1 MTFHKAVKYGA
12 LLRLALSGPAGAG
25 KTYTALTL
33 ATALADGGT
42 VALIDTE
49 HGSAS
54 KYADIFPE
62 FDTLQLETFHPQK
75 YIDAIHEAEA
85 AGYAVLV
92 IDSLSHAWSGQ
103 GGLLE
108 EKDKIARA
116 KYSGN
121 SFSAWNDASAI
132 QNKLV
137 NVILGAKLHIIATV
151 RSKMDYVLETGA
163 NGKTMPRKVG
173 MAPVQRDDLP
183 YEFDVFCT
191 LESDNTL
198 IVDKSRCPALSGAV
212 IAKPNGAVADTLKVW
227 LSGEPTPEPI
237 QEDSPTMATEQ
248 QLASIRK
255 LCEYLGKAAPAEDFS
270 FEQARSLL
278 EELTGEYRKQQ
289 EAKKAAPAMAT
300 SASTKPAQ
308 ARQESAQG
316 AEQTATNR
324 GKINKLLREYKA
336 LRPDECKGDSWYW
349 PVLRQAFFDG
359 GQGVMPNEYKDEHV
373 DKLREHI
380 QSVRRT
386 IEEAKGKQAA
396 QTPV

>member
-1 MTFHKAVKYGA
+1 MAFQRATKFAAK
-12 LLRLALSGPAGAG
+12 LRLALAGPAGSG

-33 ATALADGGT
+33 ATALADGQG

-54 KYADIFPE
+54 KYADLFS
-62 FDTLQLETFHPQK
+62 FDTLQLETFHPNK
-75 YIDAIHEAEA
+75 YIEAIHEAEA

-92 IDSLSHAWSGQ
+92 IDSLSHAWSGT

-151 RSKMDYVLETGA
+151 RSKMDYVLETGPS
-163 NGKTMPRKVG
+163 GKTMPRKVG

-183 YEFDVFCT
+183 YEFDVFCM

-212 IAKPNGAVADTLKVW
+212 IAKPNGAVAETLKAW
-227 LSGEPTPEPI
+227 LSGETPPQPLQPSSNGAISQNTSSPI
-237 QEDSPTMATEQ
+237 QTPSAPPPPAKEASVEENANLLQEIKQSLYHHYQFKPEDQEPKWKTF
-248 QLASIRK
+248 K
-255 LCEYLGKAAPAEDFS
+255 VHVLGLPVEDIGL
-270 FEQARSLL
+270 SLP
-278 EELTGEYRKQQ
+278 ELKRLRDAVKMKIKQ
-289 EAKKAAPAMAT
+289 
-300 SASTKPAQ
+300 
-308 ARQESAQG
+308 
-316 AEQTATNR
+316 
-324 GKINKLLREYKA
+324 
-336 LRPDECKGDSWYW
+336 
-349 PVLRQAFFDG
+349 
-359 GQGVMPNEYKDEHV
+359 
-373 DKLREHI
+373 
-380 QSVRRT
+380 
-386 IEEAKGKQAA
+386 AKGAA
-396 QTPV
+396 

>member
-1 MTFHKAVKYGA
+1 MGAIRKGGHGKRCSMESGTWLQAEPGHSLRGRTRRGLRAKGDTIMAFHQAVKCGA

-62 FDTLQLETFHPQK
+62 FDTLQLETFHPQR
-75 YIDAIHEAEA
+75 YIDAIHEAEQG
-85 AGYAVLV
+85 GYAVLV

-173 MAPVQRDDLP
+173 MAPVQRDDRKA
-183 YEFDVFCT
+183 ERSSGRDAQGM
-191 LESDNTL
+191 
-198 IVDKSRCPALSGAV
+198 ALG
-212 IAKPNGAVADTLKVW
+212 
-227 LSGEPTPEPI
+227 
-237 QEDSPTMATEQ
+237 
-248 QLASIRK
+248 R
-255 LCEYLGKAAPAEDFS
+255 
-270 FEQARSLL
+270 
-278 EELTGEYRKQQ
+278 
-289 EAKKAAPAMAT
+289 
-300 SASTKPAQ
+300 SASCATTSRGRHLCYRAATGLYSQ
-308 ARQESAQG
+308 A
-316 AEQTATNR
+316 
-324 GKINKLLREYKA
+324 
-336 LRPDECKGDSWYW
+336 
-349 PVLRQAFFDG
+349 
-359 GQGVMPNEYKDEHV
+359 
-373 DKLREHI
+373 
-380 QSVRRT
+380 VRV
-386 IEEAKGKQAA
+386 
-396 QTPV
+396 P

>member
-33 ATALADGGT
+33 ATALADKGS

-54 KYADIFPE
+54 KYADLFT
-62 FDTLQLETFHPQK
+62 FDTLCLETFHPQR
-75 YIDAIHEAEA
+75 YIDAIHEAEQ

-183 YEFDVFCT
+183 YEFDVFCSM
-191 LESDNTL
+191 ESDNTL

-237 QEDSPTMATEQ
+237 QEDSPAMATEQ

-255 LCEYLGKAAPAEDFS
+255 LCDIMGKGFVPTNDFS
-270 FEQARSLL
+270 YEQAKALL
-278 EELTGEYRKQQ
+278 EELTGEYRKLQ
-289 EAKKAAPAMAT
+289 EAKKQLAPAQAT
-300 SASTKPAQ
+300 SASPKPAQ
-308 ARQESAQG
+308 ARQEPMQG
-316 AEQTATNR
+316 ADLATTNEAKVRALLKEYQALCPEKCTAKT
-324 GKINKLLREYKA
+324 
-336 LRPDECKGDSWYW
+336 WYFK
-349 PVLRQAFFDG
+349 VLRAAFNIPEGPLPANDA
-359 GQGVMPNEYKDEHV
+359 YTAEHV
-373 DKLREHI
+373 IALAQFVLPYR
-380 QSVRRT
+380 
-386 IEEAKGKQAA
+386 KGVEQ
-396 QTPV
+396 PV

>member
-12 LLRLALSGPAGAG
+12 KLRMALSGPAGAG

-33 ATALADGGT
+33 ATTLAGGGSI
-42 VALIDTE
+42 ALIDTE

-54 KYADIFPE
+54 KYADLFE
-62 FDTLQLETFHPQK
+62 FDTLCLETFHPQR

-183 YEFDVFCT
+183 YEFDVFCSM
-191 LESDNTL
+191 ESDNTL

-237 QEDSPTMATEQ
+237 QEDSPAMATEQ

-255 LCEYLGKAAPAEDFS
+255 LCEYLGKGFVPTNDFS
-270 FEQARSLL
+270 YEQARSLL
-278 EELTGEYRKQQ
+278 VELT
-289 EAKKAAPAMAT
+289 
-300 SASTKPAQ
+300 
-308 ARQESAQG
+308 
-316 AEQTATNR
+316 
-324 GKINKLLREYKA
+324 REYKA
-336 LRPDECKGDSWYW
+336 LREKAG
-349 PVLRQAFFDG
+349 QACPG
-359 GQGVMPNEYKDEHV
+359 PT
-373 DKLREHI
+373 R
-380 QSVRRT
+380 VRSGYRPRSD
-386 IEEAKGKQAA
+386 Q
-396 QTPV
+396 

>member
-1 MTFHKAVKYGA
+1 MAQSCAWLYQALQGLAKPIPRSPWLLLSQTGKA
-12 LLRLALSGPAGAG
+12 SHSS
-25 KTYTALTL
+25 
-33 ATALADGGT
+33 
-42 VALIDTE
+42 IQ
-49 HGSAS
+49 S
-54 KYADIFPE
+54 I
-62 FDTLQLETFHPQK
+62 
-75 YIDAIHEAEA
+75 
-85 AGYAVLV
+85 VLV

-212 IAKPNGAVADTLKVW
+212 IAKPNGSVADTLKVW
-227 LSGEPTPEPI
+227 LSGEVPPVPRPAEEGTF
-237 QEDSPTMATEQ
+237 ATEQ
-248 QLASIRK
+248 QLASIRN
-255 LCEYLGKAAPAEDFS
+255 LCDIMGKGFVPTNDFS

-289 EAKKAAPAMAT
+289 EAKKTAPAMAT
-300 SASTKPAQ
+300 SASPKPAQ

-316 AEQTATNR
+316 TDLAQANEA
-324 GKINKLLREYKA
+324 KIVALLKEYKA
-336 LRPDECKGDSWYW
+336 LNPEACTEKVWRFK
-349 PVLRQAFFDG
+349 VLREALLKG
-359 GQGVMPNEYKDEHV
+359 KEGALPASGAYTAEHV
-373 DKLREHI
+373 IALAQFVKPYR
-380 QSVRRT
+380 
-386 IEEAKGKQAA
+386 KGVEQ
-396 QTPV
+396 PV

>member
-12 LLRLALSGPAGAG
+12 KLRLALSGPAGAG

-33 ATALADGGT
+33 ATALADGGS

-54 KYADIFPE
+54 KYADLFT
-62 FDTLQLETFHPQK
+62 FDTLCLETFHPQR
-75 YIDAIHEAEA
+75 YIDAIHEAEQG
-85 AGYAVLV
+85 GYAVLV

-183 YEFDVFCT
+183 YEFDVFCSM
-191 LESDNTL
+191 ESDNTL

-212 IAKPNGAVADTLKVW
+212 IAKPNGSVADTLKVW
-227 LSGEPTPEPI
+227 LSGEVQPVPQPGEERTFAT
-237 QEDSPTMATEQ
+237 DS

-255 LCEYLGKAAPAEDFS
+255 LSEYLGKAAPTEDMS
-270 FEQARSLL
+270 YDQATAYLVD
-278 EELTGEYRKQQ
+278 LTQQ
-289 EAKKAAPAMAT
+289 YKALREKAGHNATPAMAT
-300 SASTKPAQ
+300 SANPKPAQ

-316 AEQTATNR
+316 TDLAATNEA
-324 GKINKLLREYKA
+324 KIRTLHKEYKELCPEKCTA
-336 LRPDECKGDSWYW
+336 KTWYFK
-349 PVLRQAFFDG
+349 VLRAAFNIPEGPLPANDA
-359 GQGVMPNEYKDEHV
+359 YTAEHV
-373 DKLREHI
+373 VALAQFVKPYR
-380 QSVRRT
+380 
-386 IEEAKGKQAA
+386 KQAA

>member
-12 LLRLALSGPAGAG
+12 KLRMALSGPAGAG

-33 ATALADGGT
+33 ATTLAGGGSI
-42 VALIDTE
+42 ALIDTE

-54 KYADIFPE
+54 KYADLFE
-62 FDTLQLETFHPQK
+62 FDTLCLETFHPQR

-183 YEFDVFCT
+183 YEFDVFCSM
-191 LESDNTL
+191 ESDNTL

-255 LCEYLGKAAPAEDFS
+255 LCEYLGKGFVPTNDFS
-270 FEQARSLL
+270 YEQARSLL
-278 EELTGEYRKQQ
+278 VELTREY
-289 EAKKAAPAMAT
+289 KALREKAGHNATPAQAT
-300 SASTKPAQ
+300 SASPKPAQ

-316 AEQTATNR
+316 TDLAATNEA
-324 GKINKLLREYKA
+324 KIRTLLKEYQA
-336 LRPDECKGDSWYW
+336 LCPEKCTAKTWYFK
-349 PVLRQAFFDG
+349 VLRAAFNIPEGPLPASDA
-359 GQGVMPNEYKDEHV
+359 YTAEHV
-373 DKLREHI
+373 VALSQFVLPYR
-380 QSVRRT
+380 
-386 IEEAKGKQAA
+386 KQAA

>member
-12 LLRLALSGPAGAG
+12 KLRLAIAGPAGSG
-25 KTYTALTL
+25 KTYTSLTL
-33 ATALADGGT
+33 ASALADGGR
-42 VALIDTE
+42 VAVIDTE

-62 FDTLQLETFHPQK
+62 FDTLQLETFHPQR
-75 YIDAIHEAEA
+75 YIDAIHEAEQG
-85 AGYAVLV
+85 GYAVLV

-227 LSGEPTPEPI
+227 LSGEPAPGPV

-255 LCEYLGKAAPAEDFS
+255 LCEYLGKGFVPTNDFS
-270 FEQARSLL
+270 YEQARSLL
-278 EELTGEYRKQQ
+278 VELTREY
-289 EAKKAAPAMAT
+289 KALREKAGHNATPAMAT
-300 SASTKPAQ
+300 STSPKPAQ
-308 ARQESAQG
+308 ARQEPLQEADLAQ
-316 AEQTATNR
+316 TNEA
-324 GKINKLLREYKA
+324 KIRTLLKEYQA
-336 LRPDECKGDSWYW
+336 LCPEKCAAKTWYFK
-349 PVLRQAFFDG
+349 VLRAAFNIPEGPLPANDA
-359 GQGVMPNEYKDEHV
+359 YTAEHV
-373 DKLREHI
+373 VALAQFVKPYR
-380 QSVRRT
+380 
-386 IEEAKGKQAA
+386 KQAV

>member
-12 LLRLALSGPAGAG
+12 KLRLALSGPAGAG

-33 ATALADGGT
+33 ATALADGGS

-54 KYADIFPE
+54 KYADLFS
-62 FDTLQLETFHPQK
+62 FDTLCLETFHPQR
-75 YIDAIHEAEA
+75 YIDAIHEAEQ
-85 AGYAVLV
+85 AGYAVLI

-183 YEFDVFCT
+183 YEFDVFCSM
-191 LESDNTL
+191 ESDNTL

-237 QEDSPTMATEQ
+237 QEDSPAMATEQ

-255 LCEYLGKAAPAEDFS
+255 LCEYLGKGFVPTNDFS

-278 EELTGEYRKQQ
+278 EELTGEYRKLQ
-289 EAKKAAPAMAT
+289 EARKATPAQAT
-300 SASTKPAQ
+300 SASPKPAQ
-308 ARQESAQG
+308 ARQEPAQG
-316 AEQTATNR
+316 TDLAATNEA
-324 GKINKLLREYKA
+324 KIRTLLKEYQA
-336 LRPDECKGDSWYW
+336 LCPEKCTAKTWYFK
-349 PVLRQAFFDG
+349 VLRAAFNIPEGPLPANDA
-359 GQGVMPNEYKDEHV
+359 YTAEHV
-373 DKLREHI
+373 VALSQFVLPYR
-380 QSVRRT
+380 
-386 IEEAKGKQAA
+386 KQAA

>member
-1 MTFHKAVKYGA
+1 MAFKRATKFESK
-12 LLRLALSGPAGAG
+12 LRLALSGPAGAG

-33 ATALADGGT
+33 ATALADGGQ

-54 KYADIFPE
+54 KYADLFE
-62 FDTLQLETFHPQK
+62 FDTLCLETFHPQK

-85 AGYAVLV
+85 AGYSVLI

-183 YEFDVFCT
+183 YEFDVFCS

-212 IAKPNGAVADTLKVW
+212 IAKPNGAVAETLKAW
-227 LSGEPTPEPI
+227 LSGAPMEDATKLTTREDEFTPANEK
-237 QEDSPTMATEQ
+237 

-255 LCEYLGKAAPAEDFS
+255 LFEYLGKGVFTSLDSFS
-270 FEQARSLL
+270 FEEAKALL
-278 EELTGEYRKQQ
+278 EELTAEYREKR
-289 EAKKAAPAMAT
+289 KAAQPAPVAANH
-300 SASTKPAQ
+300 ASPKPAQ
-308 ARQESAQG
+308 ARQEPAQ
-316 AEQTATNR
+316 APDLTQTNR
-324 GKINKLLREYKA
+324 EKINALLAEYKA
-336 LRPDECKGDSWYW
+336 LFPGECTEKNW
-349 PVLRQAFFDG
+349 PFKVIRQALFRG
-359 GQGVMPNEYKDEHV
+359 GQGVLPHPDAYTPEHV
-373 DKLREHI
+373 VALAQFMIPLR
-380 QSVRRT
+380 
-386 IEEAKGKQAA
+386 KQAEV
-396 QTPV
+396 PV

>member
-12 LLRLALSGPAGAG
+12 KLRLAIAGPAGSG
-25 KTYTALTL
+25 KTYTSLTL
-33 ATALADGGT
+33 ASALADGGR
-42 VALIDTE
+42 VAVIDTE

-62 FDTLQLETFHPQK
+62 FDTLQLETFHPQR
-75 YIDAIHEAEA
+75 YIDAIHEAEQG
-85 AGYAVLV
+85 GYAVLV

-183 YEFDVFCT
+183 YEFDVFCSM
-191 LESDNTL
+191 ESDNTL

-212 IAKPNGAVADTLKVW
+212 IAKPNGSVADTLKVW
-227 LSGEPTPEPI
+227 LSGEVPPVPRPAEEGTF
-237 QEDSPTMATEQ
+237 ATEQ
-248 QLASIRK
+248 QLASIRN
-255 LCEYLGKAAPAEDFS
+255 LCDIMGKGFVPTNDFS

-289 EAKKAAPAMAT
+289 EAKKTAPAMAT
-300 SASTKPAQ
+300 SASPKPAQ

-316 AEQTATNR
+316 TDLAQANEA
-324 GKINKLLREYKA
+324 KIVALLKEYKA
-336 LRPDECKGDSWYW
+336 LNPEACTEKVWRFK
-349 PVLRQAFFDG
+349 VLREALLKG
-359 GQGVMPNEYKDEHV
+359 KEGALPASGAYTAEHV
-373 DKLREHI
+373 IALAQFVKPYR
-380 QSVRRT
+380 
-386 IEEAKGKQAA
+386 KGVEQ
-396 QTPV
+396 PV

>member
-12 LLRLALSGPAGAG
+12 KLRLALAGPAGSG

-33 ATALADGGT
+33 ATVLADGGG

-54 KYADIFPE
+54 KYADLFS
-62 FDTLQLETFHPQK
+62 FDTLQLETFHPNK
-75 YIDAIHEAEA
+75 YIEAIHEAEA

-121 SFSAWNDASAI
+121 F
-132 QNKLV
+132 
-137 NVILGAKLHIIATV
+137 IATV

-183 YEFDVFCT
+183 YEFDVFCS

-237 QEDSPTMATEQ
+237 QEDSPTMATEK

-255 LCEYLGKAAPAEDFS
+255 LCEYLGKGFVPTNDFS
-270 FEQARSLL
+270 YEQARSLL
-278 EELTGEYRKQQ
+278 VELTREY
-289 EAKKAAPAMAT
+289 KALREKAGHNATPAMAT
-300 SASTKPAQ
+300 STSPKPAQ
-308 ARQESAQG
+308 ARQEPMQG
-316 AEQTATNR
+316 ADLAQTNEA
-324 GKINKLLREYKA
+324 KIRTLLKEYQA
-336 LRPDECKGDSWYW
+336 LCPEKCTAKTWYFK
-349 PVLRQAFFDG
+349 VLRAAFNIPEG
-359 GQGVMPNEYKDEHV
+359 PLPANNAYTPEHV
-373 DKLREHI
+373 IALAQYVKPYR
-380 QSVRRT
+380 
-386 IEEAKGKQAA
+386 KGVEQ
-396 QTPV
+396 PV